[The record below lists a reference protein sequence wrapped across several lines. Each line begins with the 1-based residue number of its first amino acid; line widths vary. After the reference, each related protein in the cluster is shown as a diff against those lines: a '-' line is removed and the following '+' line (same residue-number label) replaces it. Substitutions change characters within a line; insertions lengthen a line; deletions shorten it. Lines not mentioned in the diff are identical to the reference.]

1 MAAAPVGDP
10 DAAEL
15 LRTAVTLNTDP
26 VTHATAAVELA
37 PVLLAA
43 GQIDEAV
50 EVLERGL
57 VAVEN
62 ADAELARLVE
72 AYLLLGVCTAAAPA
86 RPAGS
91 HSRASGRAG
100 RSVRADADC
109 FR

>member
-1 MAAAPVGDP
+1 
-10 DAAEL
+10 L

-37 PVLLAA
+37 PVLLVA

-72 AYLLLGVCTAAAPA
+72 AYLLLLGVCTAAVPA